1 MKQVTIIIPAYDKEK
16 LIPGSINFYK
26 MHGPNANNLTL
37 KTSLIC
43 L

>member
-1 MKQVTIIIPAYDKEK
+1 MKQISIIIPAYEEK

-26 MHGPNANNLTL
+26 MHGPNTNNFTL

>member
-1 MKQVTIIIPAYDKEK
+1 MKQISIIIPAYNEEK

-26 MHGPNANNLTL
+26 MHGPNTNNFTL